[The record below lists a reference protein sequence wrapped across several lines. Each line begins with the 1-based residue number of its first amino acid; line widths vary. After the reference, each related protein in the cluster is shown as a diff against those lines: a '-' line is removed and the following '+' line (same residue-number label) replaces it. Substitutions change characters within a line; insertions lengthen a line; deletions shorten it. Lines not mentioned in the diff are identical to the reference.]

1 MASVSVLQA
10 AKVSAG
16 GEQQEPA
23 GGFKADIFFVVA
35 SGNEGV
41 KKYLQ
46 QGGDPDQCTAASLV
60 DLPFGPGGALTLC
73 TDVGDSLLMMATFT
87 KQLDMVRLLVDHG
100 ASWTTANASGDTPAS
115 IAAEVGFQYTS
126 SPRQQRKEKR
136 QQKKRDSQTQKALK
150 SMVGAEFSDGED

>member
-1 MASVSVLQA
+1 MEA
-10 AKVSAG
+10 
-16 GEQQEPA
+16 PA
-23 GGFKADIFFVVA
+23 GGLDVDIFLDVA
-35 SGNEGV
+35 SGNLKGV
-41 KKYLQ
+41 KKYLKH
-46 QGGDPDQCTAASLV
+46 GGDPNLCTAASLI
-60 DLPFGPGGALTLC
+60 DLPFGPGGAPTLC
-73 TDVGDSLLMMATFT
+73 TDTGDSLLMMATFT

-150 SMVGAEFSDGED
+150 SMVGAEFSDEED